1 MSPNRPVSGPPH
13 RPEPGPAGASRVG
26 AWEQRIERI
35 AARIRPWSW
44 LWPPMAF
51 LAGVGSFFLVER
63 QQWLGAMLTLGML
76 LTWFLLL
83 SESLIGRFL
92 AQRGYPTLPRGVT
105 TFIAQMVHQETLFF
119 TLPFLLATTVWTS
132 GQALF
137 TLSMVALAI
146 LSILDPLYY
155 RLAERRRGL
164 YFAFHAQCVFLVV
177 LVTLPTLLHLT
188 TGQSLLLALAATVIF
203 SLPSLL
209 HLLRPM
215 TARRW
220 LLMLA
225 LLPVLAG
232 GAWVGRIWVPP
243 ASLWISG
250 SALSPEFN
258 VETRSPQ
265 GQLRLTPDALGDHGL
280 YAYTAIH
287 APRGLREEIVHEWR
301 HGGELIDRIPLEIQG
316 GREQGY
322 RAWTHKRNFP
332 EHSAGRW
339 RIDVMTASGQRI
351 GVLRFRVA
359 ADTAAATL
367 ADGHINVPIGL
378 PGLDVRRL
386 VARSEDT
393 TSANGQNTV
402 DDATPSPEDSE

>member
-1 MSPNRPVSGPPH
+1 MHDPSSPPT
-13 RPEPGPAGASRVG
+13 PGRTGAVRLG
-26 AWEQRIERI
+26 AWEHRIERL
-35 AARIRPWSW
+35 AERVRPWSW
-44 LWPPMAF
+44 LWPPIAF
-51 LAGVGSFFLVER
+51 LAGTGSFFLVER
-63 QQWLGAMLTLGML
+63 QQWLGAMLALSML
-76 LTWFLLL
+76 LTWVLLL
-83 SESLIGRFL
+83 SESLIGRLL
-92 AQRGYPTLPRGVT
+92 ARRGYPTLPRGVT

-132 GQALF
+132 GQAFF
-137 TLSMVALAI
+137 TLAMVALAI

-155 RLAERRRGL
+155 RLAERSRGL

-215 TARRW
+215 TVPRW

-225 LLPVLAG
+225 LLPLLAG
-232 GAWVGRIWVPP
+232 AAWVGRSWVPP

-250 SALSPEFN
+250 SALSPGFN
-258 VETRSPQ
+258 VEARSPQ
-265 GQLRLTPDALGDHGL
+265 GQLRLTPDALGDNGL

-301 HGGELIDRIPLEIQG
+301 HDGELIDRIPLEIQG
-316 GREQGY
+316 GRAEGY
-322 RAWTHKRNFP
+322 RSWTHKRNFP
-332 EHSAGRW
+332 EQSAGRW

-351 GVLRFRVA
+351 GVLHFRVA
-359 ADTAAATL
+359 TDPEAATL
-367 ADGHINVPIGL
+367 ADGHIGSPPGL

-386 VARSEDT
+386 VARPEE
-393 TSANGQNTV
+393 TSPPKGQNTV
-402 DDATPSPEDSE
+402 DGPPPSPEDNE

>member
-1 MSPNRPVSGPPH
+1 MVHSQRHVKPPRPANSVFPDRYDKLLDCAHVTESSRQWTTSPPRA
-13 RPEPGPAGASRVG
+13 RPAGASRVG

-232 GAWVGRIWVPP
+232 GAWAGRIWVPP

-265 GQLRLTPDALGDHGL
+265 GQLRLTQMPWATMACMPTPPSTPPGDCARRSSMNG
-280 YAYTAIH
+280 A
-287 APRGLREEIVHEWR
+287 
-301 HGGELIDRIPLEIQG
+301 
-316 GREQGY
+316 
-322 RAWTHKRNFP
+322 
-332 EHSAGRW
+332 
-339 RIDVMTASGQRI
+339 
-351 GVLRFRVA
+351 
-359 ADTAAATL
+359 TAA
-367 ADGHINVPIGL
+367 
-378 PGLDVRRL
+378 
-386 VARSEDT
+386 S
-393 TSANGQNTV
+393 
-402 DDATPSPEDSE
+402 